1 MAEGVESLDP
11 LAVIMVAAFSSLLS
25 LGVGG
30 LAIRAIL
37 NNKLI
42 TIASHNEHVRQWTD
56 QVEGLRQRLV
66 NQAEEHAQ
74 ERVRSNEVAER
85 RIAEAKQAADDRVE
99 DRNRQ
104 ILEMARERDRLHA
117 AIALADESYREVTAA
132 RMTAQ
137 DSGLHAVAS
146 VLRAS
151 PLFDPSRH
159 TEIPTVV
166 GGDDRPDG
174 PQPSG

>member
-1 MAEGVESLDP
+1 MDP
-11 LAVIMVAAFSSLLS
+11 LAVIVVASFSSLLS

-42 TIASHNEHVRQWTD
+42 TIASHNEHVKQWTD

-66 NQAEEHAQ
+66 DQAAEHVQ
-74 ERVRSNEVAER
+74 ERQRSIDVAER

-104 ILEMARERDRLHA
+104 ILDMARERDRLYA

-132 RMTAQ
+132 RLSAQ
-137 DSGLHAVAS
+137 DSGLHAVAA

-166 GGDDRPDG
+166 GGDERPDEPRPG
-174 PQPSG
+174 G